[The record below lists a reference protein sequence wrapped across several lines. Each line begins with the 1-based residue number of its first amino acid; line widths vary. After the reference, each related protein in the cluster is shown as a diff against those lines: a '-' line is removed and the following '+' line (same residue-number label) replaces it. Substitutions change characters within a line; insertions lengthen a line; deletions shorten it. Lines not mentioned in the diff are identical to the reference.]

1 MAPPLKLP
9 PGATLVEDSSEMKL
23 PPGASLVTEDSP
35 TQPTTKPSP
44 PAEDWR
50 DKYTKITPHNLKSL
64 LPGKNGQFDPK
75 AYLHEGG
82 TALSNVGAGGLGVIL
97 HPVDTAGGILRS
109 AVTMSP
115 AGGLYQDV
123 RHLMDPNYKTD
134 AETMA
139 NQIVEHPLETAEQF
153 AGQTAALDAGGEV
166 VGRGTRALKETSR
179 KMREG
184 VTGTSPRVTK
194 ELAAKTA
201 EENTKN
207 ATRTDKLN
215 AKRAE
220 VDTARA
226 GKVEKSNADA
236 LKEHDTAI
244 AEADKK
250 NLAEHVKHLAEKS
263 QIERANQEA
272 GAVPRADEATGEHL
286 KARTEEMDVRTEKAA
301 HDSLEKADAMFKPL
315 REKLGPFDADPEKI
329 NGAVSEAVEK
339 VGIAH
344 PATSLLK
351 DLVQRIKGQTIGKEL
366 NIPTEGETAYK
377 NPNFSFADE
386 QAFYSRLGRELSSGT
401 LPGDIYNAYKDL
413 QTKIGED
420 MQRIADAQGKGK
432 ELAAAREYWKRQRQ
446 AFGKSSDADTSR
458 ADKEITQ
465 DNPDYSKEQ
474 VRDFR
479 RRLLGFFD
487 PEIPKLA
494 AEIDEANAKLK
505 APASEKVKPV
515 PEAPKPVEVNPPD
528 TKPVPKPRPPLE
540 TPVKKVELEDIRQA
554 KGESAAK
561 KENKARTGYA
571 PIVSTGL
578 FVDALRSAMQGQW
591 EHAGVDVAA
600 RGLYEIGKQ
609 TYAALLRNPDV
620 MRVITEPTA
629 RDIAQIPPELRG
641 ESLKGLIEQAKKQG
655 IKVDPRISA
664 LAGASAV
671 GPRTQELQKMRSQP
685 SQ

>member
-1 MAPPLKLP
+1 MPTPKSFVADAPKSFVPDEP
-9 PGATLVEDSSEMKL
+9 SQSTAPEATT
-23 PPGASLVTEDSP
+23 P
-35 TQPTTKPSP
+35 P

-50 DKYTKITPHNLKSL
+50 DKYTQVIPHERPTQADTVNSLASAKYLGREGVKSL
-64 LPGKNGQFDPK
+64 ANM
-75 AYLHEGG
+75 
-82 TALSNVGAGGLGVIL
+82 GAGAAGVIL
-97 HPVDTAGGILRS
+97 HPVDTAGGVLRS

-139 NQIVEHPLETAEQF
+139 NQIVEHPLETAETM
-153 AGQTAALDAGGEV
+153 AGQTAVLDAGGEV
-166 VGRGTRALKETSR
+166 VGRGTRALKETS
-179 KMREG
+179 KKFREG
-184 VTGTSPRVTK
+184 MAGTGPRVTK
-194 ELAAKTA
+194 ELSAKTA
-201 EENTKN
+201 EENAKN
-207 ATRTDKLN
+207 ATRTEKLN

-226 GKVEKSNADA
+226 GKVEKSNDEA
-236 LKEHDTAI
+236 LKAHDTAI
-244 AEADKK
+244 AEASK
-250 NLAEHVKHLAEKS
+250 NKSAEHVKHLAEKS

-272 GAVPRADEATGEHL
+272 GAVPRADEATREHL

-315 REKLGPFDADPEKI
+315 REKLGPFDADQEKI

-351 DLVQRIKGQTIGKEL
+351 DLVQRIKGQTIGKDL
-366 NIPTEGETAYK
+366 NIPTEGEAAYK

-401 LPGDIYNAYKDL
+401 LPGDIYNAYKEL
-413 QTKIGED
+413 QSKIGED

-458 ADKEITQ
+458 ADKEISQ

-494 AEIDEANAKLK
+494 SEIDEANAKLK

-515 PEAPKPVEVNPPD
+515 PEAPRPVDVNPPE
-528 TKPVPKPRPPLE
+528 TKPVPKPRQPLE
-540 TPVKKVELEDIRQA
+540 TPVKKIDAEDIRQA
-554 KGESAAK
+554 KSEGLQGRANWIRKKASAIAV
-561 KENKARTGYA
+561 TVGGYRMLNA
-571 PIVSTGL
+571 ISHGN
-578 FVDALRSAMQGQW
+578 F
-591 EHAGVDVAA
+591 
-600 RGLYEIGKQ
+600 
-609 TYAALLRNPDV
+609 AALGPYFAEMAVGVGTTQALASVLENPTV
-620 MRVITEPTA
+620 RRLLTEPTA
-629 RDIAQIPPELRG
+629 RDIAQIPPEMRG
-641 ESLKGLIEQAKKQG
+641 PTLSRLLDEAKKQG

-671 GPRTQELQKMRSQP
+671 GPRTKELQSMRSQP
-685 SQ
+685 TQ